1 MIEGAISF
9 QDAKCEEVMTL
20 IDQVTYTLEMHTVLT
35 KDLLKKIKKNGYSRV
50 PIVENNDLNRIIGVL
65 LAKSCLGVDLN

>member
-1 MIEGAISF
+1 
-9 QDAKCEEVMTL
+9 MTS
-20 IDQVTYTLEMHTVLT
+20 IDQVTYTLEMDVVLT
-35 KDLLKKIKKNGYSRV
+35 KDLLRRIKKNGYSRV